1 MSPEQKVQWKERLKN
16 ARKGFYT
23 PLGLMDTVSL
33 PSVNGG
39 ALFFSSGA
47 DPTNGTV
54 YVESKDMPS
63 IMKLV
68 AAGESTAANTGGTI
82 PSRPAKVRSRDS
94 GPFAAFTPEKQGR
107 AVFEQDCQ
115 VCHGAELKGDRGP
128 AIDTAVKRLG
138 SDGTRAVITNGRAG
152 MPAFPKLPADAMSNL
167 LAFLGDPEAAPPGSA
182 APLAALRSIIPNEP
196 EYPSNVT
203 PPPSRYK
210 TGYGNESYIIKP
222 PWTTLTAYD
231 LNTGTIKWKEPYG
244 DLPEAGPSKE
254 LRGNVYP
261 KSGFVVTAGGLI
273 MYAGND
279 SKLYVID
286 KDTGKLITAK
296 DLPNGSLGQPAVYQA
311 NGREYIL
318 LAVSGGNPY
327 PEGATMAP
335 GGVTPP
341 ATEKCYISFALPEAV
356 NKTTN

>member
-1 MSPEQKVQWKERLKN
+1 M
-16 ARKGFYT
+16 
-23 PLGLMDTVSL
+23 
-33 PSVNGG
+33 
-39 ALFFSSGA
+39 
-47 DPTNGTV
+47 
-54 YVESKDMPS
+54 
-63 IMKLV
+63 
-68 AAGESTAANTGGTI
+68 
-82 PSRPAKVRSRDS
+82 
-94 GPFAAFTPEKQGR
+94 
-107 AVFEQDCQ
+107 
-115 VCHGAELKGDRGP
+115 
-128 AIDTAVKRLG
+128 
-138 SDGTRAVITNGRAG
+138 
-152 MPAFPKLPADAMSNL
+152 
-167 LAFLGDPEAAPPGSA
+167 
-182 APLAALRSIIPNEP
+182 AALRSIIPNEP

-231 LNTGTIKWKEPYG
+231 LNTGTIKWKEPFG

-261 KSGFVVTAGGLI
+261 KSGFVITAGGLI

-279 SKLYVID
+279 SKLYVTD
-286 KDTGKLITAK
+286 KDTGKLITTK
-296 DLPNGSLGQPAVYQA
+296 DLPNGSLGQPAVYEA

-327 PEGATMAP
+327 PQGATMAP

-341 ATEKCYISFALPEAV
+341 ATEKCYIAFALPEAG